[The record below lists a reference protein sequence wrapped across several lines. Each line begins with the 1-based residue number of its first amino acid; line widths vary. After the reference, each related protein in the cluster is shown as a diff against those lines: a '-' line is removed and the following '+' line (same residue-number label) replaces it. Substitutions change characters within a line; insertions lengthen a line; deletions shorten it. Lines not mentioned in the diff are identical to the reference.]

1 MKLRIV
7 MKRQIKQ
14 SPKQPAEARRQQLLM
29 AAHGL
34 FDKKG
39 YRATTLD
46 DIAAKVG
53 LTKGAVYHHFKNKEA
68 ILLELTRMILSSYQ
82 DGISKLPE
90 GSLQPG
96 QFVHHLKK
104 IDDEAPMHGARHN
117 LSLLA
122 EIIQIPRIRKAIDDG
137 YEEFIKLCM
146 RCLDPALASS
156 RKGLW
161 QLALL
166 TVNFYDGLCWGS
178 FMHPNHIDFDKQAR
192 LFAKHCNAGKS
203 GKVTKRRGK

>member
-1 MKLRIV
+1 

-14 SPKQPAEARRQQLLM
+14 SPKLPAEARRQQLLM
-29 AAHGL
+29 AAHNL

-46 DIAAKVG
+46 DIATEVG
-53 LTKGAVYHHFKNKEA
+53 LTKGAVYHHFRNKEA
-68 ILLELTRMILSSYQ
+68 ILLELTQMILNLYQ
-82 DGISKLPE
+82 DGVGKLPR

-96 QFVHHLKK
+96 ELIRRLKK
-104 IDDEAPMHGARHN
+104 IDGEAPMHGARHN

-122 EIIQIPRIRKAIDDG
+122 EIIQIPRIRRAIDDG
-137 YEEFIKLCM
+137 YEEFLGLCT
-146 RCLDPALASS
+146 RCLDPTLATS

-192 LFAKHCNAGKS
+192 LFTKHFDAGKP
-203 GKVTKRRGK
+203 GKARNRRGK